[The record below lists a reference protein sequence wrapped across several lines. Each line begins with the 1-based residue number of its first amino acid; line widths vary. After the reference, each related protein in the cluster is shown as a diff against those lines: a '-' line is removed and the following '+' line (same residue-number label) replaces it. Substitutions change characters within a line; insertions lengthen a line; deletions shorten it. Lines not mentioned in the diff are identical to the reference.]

1 MHCPYCNHTGSE
13 VVETRVGE
21 EGSNIRRRRLCGD
34 CNKRFTTYERIEAV
48 TLIVRKRNGK
58 REQFSREKLK
68 IGLIKSCE
76 KTTVSLQEIEAIVA
90 KIERELRCGESLE
103 VESEHIGKIIADELK
118 QKDKLAYIRFASVFK
133 QFVDI
138 DDFAQELKVL
148 NKSN

>member
-21 EGSNIRRRRLCGD
+21 EGSNIRRRRLCSK

-48 TLIVRKRNGK
+48 TLIVRKRDGK

-76 KTTVSLQEIEAIVA
+76 KTTVSLQEIETIVS
-90 KIERELRCGESLE
+90 KIERELRCGDSLE

-133 QFVDI
+133 HFVDL

-148 NKSN
+148 NKTN